1 MKKYQLERVLNKSLT
16 RDLND
21 FIEITEARKENRR
34 ELIRTILSAIAMI
47 VAFAALVLTAA
58 SLEQPNVPSKQTVAE
73 EVRI

>member
-1 MKKYQLERVLNKSLT
+1 MNYKLERELNRSLT

-47 VAFAALVLTAA
+47 VAFAALVLTAV
-58 SLEQPNVPSKQTVAE
+58 SLEQPNVPSKQTVVK
-73 EVRI
+73 EVNV

>member
-1 MKKYQLERVLNKSLT
+1 MNYKLERELNRSLT

-58 SLEQPNVPSKQTVAE
+58 SLEQPNVPSKQTVVK
-73 EVRI
+73 EVNV